1 MEAWPGKTVITKEN
15 FYPKAGQTPNYQT
28 PALLI
33 LL

>member
-1 MEAWPGKTVITKEN
+1 MVITKEN
-15 FYPKAGQTPNYQT
+15 FYPKDQTQAGQTPNYQT